1 MGYVKTLNVFGDDNA
16 EILCMIDDCIF
27 NKDAVCAKGLYCLSE
42 QCDKVRSVPGNCIQ
56 KTGQRIFNSND
67 FVELISVSSSKGNQK
82 KFISKDKQIFV
93 KMQFDYQGRKWNDD
107 LVEVVAS
114 NLGTQFGF
122 YCLRQYL
129 GVIDGL
135 DCSCSKVFNGKF
147 IAYKRI
153 DPDAGLYD
161 YRDGVDQ
168 LKFAI
173 NCIKR
178 KTDVDCSRYFY
189 QMLLLDYLVC
199 NEDRHLYN
207 FGVLQTVNGNTVAP
221 LFDFGLGLF
230 EHYNVYN
237 GKDLLSA
244 EKAASKKPFGK
255 RLPLIEWLEKEY
267 GFDRPVSVDLNGFIF
282 PSKLAEE
289 WLHYA
294 LNMLGIKY

>member
-16 EILCMIDDCIF
+16 EILCMVDDCIF

-42 QCDKVRSVPGNCIQ
+42 QCDKVRAVPGNCIQ

-122 YCLRQYL
+122 YCLQQHL

-135 DCSCSKVFNGKF
+135 DCSYSKVFNGKI

-178 KTDVDCSRYFY
+178 KTDV
-189 QMLLLDYLVC
+189 V
-199 NEDRHLYN
+199 
-207 FGVLQTVNGNTVAP
+207 T
-221 LFDFGLGLF
+221 
-230 EHYNVYN
+230 
-237 GKDLLSA
+237 
-244 EKAASKKPFGK
+244 
-255 RLPLIEWLEKEY
+255 
-267 GFDRPVSVDLNGFIF
+267 
-282 PSKLAEE
+282 
-289 WLHYA
+289 
-294 LNMLGIKY
+294 

>member
-1 MGYVKTLNVFGDDNA
+1 
-16 EILCMIDDCIF
+16 
-27 NKDAVCAKGLYCLSE
+27 
-42 QCDKVRSVPGNCIQ
+42 
-56 KTGQRIFNSND
+56 
-67 FVELISVSSSKGNQK
+67 
-82 KFISKDKQIFV
+82 
-93 KMQFDYQGRKWNDD
+93 MQFDYQGRKWNDD
-107 LVEVVAS
+107 LVEVAAS

-122 YCLRQYL
+122 YCLQQYL

-135 DCSCSKVFNGKF
+135 DCSYSKVFNGKF

-230 EHYNVYN
+230 EHDNVYN